1 MAGFRFKLEEKA
13 LLVNIVKAAITAYE
27 NTIKEQS
34 KKGRELAMYGAM
46 RQHKVASD
54 ILAKIEGTFTAT
66 EA

>member
-13 LLVNIVKAAITAYE
+13 LLVNIVKAAIIAYE

-34 KKGRELAMYGAM
+34 KKGCELAMYGAM
-46 RQHKVASD
+46 RQHQVASD
-54 ILAKIEGTFTAT
+54 ILAKIEGTFNTT

>member
-34 KKGRELAMYGAM
+34 KKGCELAMYGAM